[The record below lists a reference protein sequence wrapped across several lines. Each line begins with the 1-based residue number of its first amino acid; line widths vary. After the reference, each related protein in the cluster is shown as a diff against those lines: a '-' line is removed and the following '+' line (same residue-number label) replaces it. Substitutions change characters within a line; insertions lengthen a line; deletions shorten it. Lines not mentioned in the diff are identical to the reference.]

1 MSEKEQKNYLGDGG
15 NIKVLPVNLKEKI
28 IESTERIKERLIE
41 MGWRPWLKPEIEP
54 KGAVFGEG
62 MAEGSSIVG
71 IEKYLG
77 MVDPKERIAYFPS
90 VKLTNDSTVAKTYV
104 KFNPDFKEDIIFIGG
119 KEAEGREKERVINVL
134 ERFRQVTGIT
144 SKALV
149 VSENFFRRG
158 VYGKGLG
165 TSAAAGGALATALIS
180 AGVPELIKNTGF
192 VESIARIMAGSA
204 PQSVAGGFSVW
215 LSDSSF
221 VSRPHESYSVRI
233 DDGKIPLKLVIVPI
247 EQSAKTEEAHEAA
260 VKSPYYLD
268 WCRKK
273 ITAVPDLIEAVIEKD
288 LKRIGEHAEDD
299 SIWLNKIITTGG
311 GVNNWETDTEK
322 LRQKIIELRKNGLT
336 AYYSMDTGP
345 SVAVLTTPKNFK
357 AVKKELENA
366 LGGKYKGK
374 VFLADLTGGPRILP
388 LEEKKNLIRQIEE
401 ELENFGIEI

>member
-1 MSEKEQKNYLGDGG
+1 MPEKEQRNYLGDEG

-77 MVDPKERIAYFPS
+77 MVDPKERIAYSPS
-90 VKLTNDSTVAKTYV
+90 VKLTNDSTVTRTYV
-104 KFNPDFKEDIIFIGG
+104 RFDANFKEDIAFIGR
-119 KEAEGREKERVINVL
+119 KLAEGREKERVMNVL
-134 ERFRQVTGIT
+134 NRFREVTGIV
-144 SKALV
+144 SKALI
-149 VSENFFRRG
+149 VSENFFKG
-158 VYGKGLG
+158 GTVGKGLG
-165 TSAAAGGALATALIS
+165 TSAAAGAALATALIE
-180 AGVPELIKNTGF
+180 AGVPELKENIGF
-192 VESIARIMAGSA
+192 VESIARMMAGSA

-215 LSDSSF
+215 LSNPSF
-221 VSRPHESYSVRI
+221 MKKPYESFSVRI
-233 DDGKIPLKLVIVPI
+233 DDGKLPLKLVVVPI
-247 EQSAKTEEAHEAA
+247 EQSTKTEEAHKVA

-273 ITAVPDLIEAVIEKD
+273 ITAVPDLVEAVIEKD

-345 SVAVLTTPKNFK
+345 SVAVLTTLKNFK

-388 LEEKKNLIRQIEE
+388 LEEKNKLFSREIDE
-401 ELENFGIEI
+401 ELKRAG